1 MEIAKLIKKS
11 KDQIN
16 NVTEERDILET
27 ENVKTEYISK
37 QLIYYIDI
45 YYLKYFNL

>member
-1 MEIAKLIKKS
+1 MKMEIAKLIRKS

-27 ENVKTEYISK
+27 ENVKTEYIST
-37 QLIYYIDI
+37 
-45 YYLKYFNL
+45 